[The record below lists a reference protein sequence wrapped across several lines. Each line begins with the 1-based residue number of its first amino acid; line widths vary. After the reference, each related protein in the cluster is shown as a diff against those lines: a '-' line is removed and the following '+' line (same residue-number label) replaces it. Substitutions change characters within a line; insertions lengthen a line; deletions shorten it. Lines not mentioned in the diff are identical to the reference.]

1 MNRFSALASGRPR
14 ASRRHEMEI
23 LSFPSRILVADDNVD
38 SADSTALLL
47 QIAGYEVRTAYDG
60 LQAVQLALIFRPALV
75 ILDLNMPVMDGWAAA
90 QALRSSTHGIA
101 LVALTALSQPAD
113 FNGTRV
119 AGFDYHLVK
128 PFDAHELRAIVR
140 HLLVRR
146 RGRADR

>member
-1 MNRFSALASGRPR
+1 
-14 ASRRHEMEI
+14 MEI

-90 QALRSSTHGIA
+90 QALRSATHGIA
-101 LVALTALSQPAD
+101 LRCAD
-113 FNGTRV
+113 CTFA
-119 AGFDYHLVK
+119 AG
-128 PFDAHELRAIVR
+128 
-140 HLLVRR
+140 
-146 RGRADR
+146 